1 MSGYKDRAEMFRSS
15 ARLYLSN
22 KNTYKEYQAGK
33 MKQSDER
40 LLGFVKED
48 MQFVEQTLDEI
59 KEKCGTA
66 ARLVVYL
73 LYVENRTQENVAGEF
88 RITRRQLQHS
98 LNRWMNTV
106 FNDDDQQLA

>member
-1 MSGYKDRAEMFRSS
+1 MSSYKDRADIFRSS

-22 KNTYKEYQAGK
+22 QKTYKEYQSGRF
-33 MKQSDER
+33 KQPDER
-40 LLGFVKED
+40 FLSFIKED
-48 MQFVEQTLDEI
+48 MQFVEKTLDEI

-73 LYVENRTQENVAGEF
+73 LYVENRTQEDVAGDF

-98 LNRWMNTV
+98 LNRWMSTV
-106 FNDDDQQLA
+106 FSDDDQQLA

>member
-1 MSGYKDRAEMFRSS
+1 MSSYKDRAGMFRSS

-22 KNTYKEYQAGK
+22 KKTYKEYQTGK
-33 MKQSDER
+33 VKEPDDR
-40 LLGFVKED
+40 FLGFIKED
-48 MQFVEQTLDEI
+48 MQFVEKTLDEI